1 MTTNQMTRGERGY
14 ALMVL
19 LRLVLLLAVVGQT
32 VFLANRYRVRADLT
46 ADGAYTL
53 TSSTQRV
60 LSQLEDQ
67 LLIECYFTRDDKL
80 PATLQDQR
88 REMRA
93 VLDEYVRRGDG
104 KVAIQYFDPQSD
116 TLLRQKAERLQIQ
129 PQRVESVETSELK
142 VQEIWQGAR
151 LRYGA
156 SKQEVL
162 PVLPFAPST
171 FQYEAT
177 LTPRIKDLILKDKP
191 KVKVLAPAAQSRQG
205 PPKTYNLFRE
215 WVKTRFE
222 VTDLDLSEGKLVP
235 PDTKI
240 LLVFRP
246 KELTDRNKYALDQ
259 FLMAGGRLVVFADTD
274 DVEIGNADH
283 RSYWAQP
290 VEADA
295 KDAKLKFVDQLAH
308 YGVAVEDRLVAD
320 LATGVH
326 EFFGRV
332 QQTMQ
337 GQGLQPVAYPYFFH
351 AVAADWG
358 NDAAV
363 NQLATNRQ
371 TGQVDAAKAA
381 QYKAAFKTGMA
392 PEHPLTLKQPNGPG
406 FFWPCPV
413 ALVDTLPAGVTGETI
428 LRTSPATLVE
438 RAPREMNPFGRTTDN
453 PRELMMALQKFQ
465 NDLSSRA
472 ASEPRR
478 QLGMMVALQGTF
490 PSFFAGQAIPPRKP
504 PQPAVDTSDPL
515 TEKVGKDGDKPK
527 DADKPDDTIGPKP
540 PEGTTPTEDKDA
552 DPTPIE
558 IAPVT
563 AQLVV
568 LGDADFLR
576 DDYVGG
582 TYAQVGKAMTM
593 GPVSLS
599 QQDYRTPLF
608 FVALLDWLVQD
619 TDLVALRSKVGADR
633 SLKLAAQDTL
643 GAESLEAFT
652 QRVNRKTAWLQ
663 WLNILGPGAFLL
675 VLWVVV
681 AVQRRA
687 RKLAFLRA
695 AGN

>member
-1 MTTNQMTRGERGY
+1 MLLHARRQAARHPPGPATRDAR
-14 ALMVL
+14 
-19 LRLVLLLAVVGQT
+19 RP
-32 VFLANRYRVRADLT
+32 RRVRA
-46 ADGAYTL
+46 AR
-53 TSSTQRV
+53 QRQGGDPV
-60 LSQLEDQ
+60 L
-67 LLIECYFTRDDKL
+67 
-80 PATLQDQR
+80 
-88 REMRA
+88 
-93 VLDEYVRRGDG
+93 
-104 KVAIQYFDPQSD
+104 DPQSD

-222 VTDLDLSEGKLVP
+222 VSDLDLSEGKLVP

-240 LLVFRP
+240 VLVFRP
-246 KELTDRNKYALDQ
+246 KDLTDRNKYALDQ
-259 FLMAGGRLVVFADTD
+259 FLMGGGRLVVFADTD
-274 DVEIGNADH
+274 DVEIGNADN

-295 KDAKLKFVDQLAH
+295 KDAKLKFVDQLAN
-308 YGVAVEDRLVAD
+308 YGAKVEDRLVAD

-351 AVAADWG
+351 AVADWG

-363 NQLATNRQ
+363 NQLALNRQ
-371 TGQVDAAKAA
+371 TGQVDAEKAA
-381 QYKAAFKTGMA
+381 QYKAAFKPGMA
-392 PEHPLTLKQPNGPG
+392 KEHPLTLKQANGPG

-413 ALVDTLPAGVTGETI
+413 ALVETLPAGVTGETI

-438 RAPREMNPFGRTTDN
+438 RAPREMNPFGRTPDN
-453 PRELMMALQKFQ
+453 PRELMMALQKFN
-465 NDLSSRA
+465 NDITSRA

-478 QLGMMVALQGTF
+478 QIGMMVALQGTF
-490 PSFFAGQAIPPRKP
+490 PSFFAGKAIPPRKP
-504 PQPAVDTSDPL
+504 PQPVVDTSDPL
-515 TEKVGKDGDKPK
+515 TEKVGKDGDKSNETE
-527 DADKPDDTIGPKP
+527 KPDDTIGPKP

-558 IAPVT
+558 VAPVT

-568 LGDADFLR
+568 LGDSDFLR

-593 GPVSLS
+593 GPVSVS

-663 WLNILGPGAFLL
+663 WVNILGPGAFLL

-687 RKLAFLRA
+687 RKLAFLRS